1 MWKLQEGSWD
11 EIHEEIQTKEDMV
24 KNKQKCESSK
34 QYMQTKGGRP
44 QSGKSND
51 GIINNG
57 KPLLAIHSTIVDLQP
72 AVIEPAVATPAITV
86 IEPVHTNL
94 VNLNQ

>member
-1 MWKLQEGSWD
+1 
-11 EIHEEIQTKEDMV
+11 MV

-34 QYMQTKGGRP
+34 QYMQTKDGRP